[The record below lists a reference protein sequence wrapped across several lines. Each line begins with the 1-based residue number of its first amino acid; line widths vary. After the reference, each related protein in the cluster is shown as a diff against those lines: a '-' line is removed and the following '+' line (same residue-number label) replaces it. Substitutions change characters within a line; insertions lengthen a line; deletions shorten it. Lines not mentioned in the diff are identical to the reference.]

1 MGLLDNNKSKPQA
14 IISNTIVADLSDT
27 GAILTLD
34 NTENNKCLMLYIAA
48 MDGTPSIWAMGYA
61 QSGNG
66 KLPMYKVTD
75 GSIVGGYL
83 TSKGLYAID
92 ITGCNKVYLRNET
105 AVANLTSVNI
115 VYSLTNEL
123 PLFTS
128 QRRPIQ
134 EIASLKGNKATMAL
148 YNLNTLDF
156 KYIYVAMTSRN
167 ASGGKVAIDGYVETY
182 SPTNDVRKTIA
193 EFSNKSEYIGAWV
206 ENTPIGTGEGF
217 IANITSTIPSNTT
230 ITIQVFGVR

>member
-34 NTENNKCLMLYIAA
+34 NAENNKCLMLYIGDMA
-48 MDGTPSIWAMGYA
+48 GTPALWCMGYA

-66 KLPMYKVTD
+66 KLPVYKVTD
-75 GSIVGGYL
+75 GSIVGGYI

-92 ITGCNKVYLRNET
+92 ITGCSKVYVRNDA
-105 AVANLTSVNI
+105 AVAGLTSVSI

-128 QRRPIQ
+128 QRKPIQ
-134 EIASLKGNKATMAL
+134 EIALLKGSASTLTK
-148 YNLNTLDF
+148 YSLNTLDF
-156 KYIYVAMTSRN
+156 KYIYVAMSSRN
-167 ASGGKVAIDGYVETY
+167 ASGGKVAIDGYVESY

-193 EFSNKSEYIGAWV
+193 EFSNKSEFIGNWV
-206 ENTPIGTGEGF
+206 ENTPIGASEGF
-217 IANITSTIPSNTT
+217 IAYITSTIPTGTT